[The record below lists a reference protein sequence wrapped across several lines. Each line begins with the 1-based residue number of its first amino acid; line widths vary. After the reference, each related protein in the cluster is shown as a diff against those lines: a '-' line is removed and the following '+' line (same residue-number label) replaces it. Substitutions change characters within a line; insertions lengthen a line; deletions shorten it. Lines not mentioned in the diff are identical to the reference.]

1 MREYPLTYFDGDQEL
16 EAWVVEP
23 KNAQPGKTPVVMIA
37 HMWSGRVPFVEDV
50 ARAMAAKGYIGFALD
65 MYGKGKI
72 GHSVDENMALMMP
85 FMENRALMQRR
96 MLLALKAARSLPV
109 ADKDRIA
116 AIGYC
121 FGGLCVQDLAR
132 VTDQVRGV
140 CSIHGLM
147 KKPDN
152 IDQGLW
158 KAMALFLHG
167 DADPMVSL
175 DDWLALRE
183 ELNKAGCDWQKHDFG
198 GVMHAFTNPEAND
211 PELGTVY
218 DPKADRRSQIL
229 LDQFLQECFQ

>member
-23 KNAQPGKTPVVMIA
+23 KDAQSGKTPIVLVA

-50 ARAMAAKGYIGFALD
+50 ARRMASKGYVGFALD
-65 MYGKGKI
+65 MYGKGRI
-72 GHSVDENMALMMP
+72 GNSVEENMALMTP
-85 FMENRALMQRR
+85 FMEDRALMQRR
-96 MLLALKAARSLPV
+96 MQLALKAARGVPL
-109 ADKDRIA
+109 ADKERMV

-132 VTDQVRGV
+132 VSDQVQGV

-147 KKPDN
+147 QKPDN
-152 IDQGLW
+152 MDQGLW
-158 KAMALFLHG
+158 QARALFLHG

-175 DDWLALRE
+175 EDWLALRD
-183 ELNKAGCDWQKHDFG
+183 ELNQAGCDWQKHDFG
-198 GVMHAFTNPEAND
+198 GVMHAFTNPDADD

-218 DPKADRRSQIL
+218 DPRAEKRSNEL
-229 LDQFLQECFQ
+229 LNQFLEECFT